1 MAEKPWANGHDL
13 SRPDRSALVGQ
24 GDPGN
29 ADHRKQHAPTF
40 NCPGVPRRWTAQAE
54 GQDNLQGIVPPD
66 RLEKVEQPVARSPG
80 GGTAGRAPGKA
91 KARPG
96 TRPDSPTQGRR
107 TTGGTSVLSK
117 KRVLHTQG
125 SARQHLGG
133 EVRDCRCEY
142 ALRSACS
149 PCTRSAALSS
159 HQKPTVGG
167 QTDGPTRG
175 NDRRVTDGGGKR
187 A

>member
-13 SRPDRSALVGQ
+13 SKPDRSALVGQ

-142 ALRSACS
+142 ALKESMLALYQDS
-149 PCTRSAALSS
+149 CTEFTPEANSQRAGGRP
-159 HQKPTVGG
+159 HQGERP
-167 QTDGPTRG
+167 QS
-175 NDRRVTDGGGKR
+175 DRWRR
-187 A
+187 